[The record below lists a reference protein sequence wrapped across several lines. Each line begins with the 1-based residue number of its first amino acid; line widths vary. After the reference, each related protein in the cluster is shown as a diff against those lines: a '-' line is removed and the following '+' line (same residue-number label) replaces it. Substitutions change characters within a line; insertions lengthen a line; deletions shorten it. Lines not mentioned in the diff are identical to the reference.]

1 MHVNVKLAQEDGKLL
16 DYTLQYRPIIGKLL
30 YLTITRPD
38 LCYAMNH
45 LSQFL
50 AKPRVPH
57 LQVVVHVLQYI
68 KNTIGQS
75 PFYLASTSVQLKAF
89 ADADQGT
96 CLVSRSSAE
105 AKYRSMKNATC
116 EIVLLLSL
124 IKDLGVNHDGPTI
137 LFCANEAALHIAANQ
152 GENSKRNIED

>member
-96 CLVSRSSAE
+96 CLGKWLLWLLCFSWRLVGFF
-105 AKYRSMKNATC
+105 
-116 EIVLLLSL
+116 EIQETTYSVEIFS
-124 IKDLGVNHDGPTI
+124 
-137 LFCANEAALHIAANQ
+137 
-152 GENSKRNIED
+152 

>member
-1 MHVNVKLAQEDGKLL
+1 MLTRVLVLVSGYCGYCVFLGDLL
-16 DYTLQYRPIIGKLL
+16 VSSKSKKQHT
-30 YLTITRPD
+30 
-38 LCYAMNH
+38 
-45 LSQFL
+45 
-50 AKPRVPH
+50 
-57 LQVVVHVLQYI
+57 
-68 KNTIGQS
+68 
-75 PFYLASTSVQLKAF
+75 
-89 ADADQGT
+89 
-96 CLVSRSSAE
+96 VSRSSAE